1 MSDNTKQDSGG
12 TSHLKWLLMISV
24 VVIIAYSAYLYY
36 EERLC
41 WDYTPYVLGYFFAGV
56 IGQSAIHTIRGLSW
70 ATFNNIDKA
79 EGKPR
84 VALVFGSCIGRLE
97 CLAYVTA
104 FLAKQFAFLPVWL
117 AAKVGISWKRWG
129 ADNIGRAVAN
139 AYLFH
144 NLLSITYAF
153 VGWFM
158 IKNLSCRSH
167 IAAVIAMPIGLV
179 FASWYLCWLLS
190 KKLSKWERE
199 VIEGIKL
206 KKDNE
211 NNEAKSNNHPQ

>member
-1 MSDNTKQDSGG
+1 M
-12 TSHLKWLLMISV
+12 
-24 VVIIAYSAYLYY
+24 
-36 EERLC
+36 E
-41 WDYTPYVLGYFFAGV
+41 
-56 IGQSAIHTIRGLSW
+56 TIRDLSW
-70 ATFNNIDKA
+70 ATFNRIDA
-79 EGKPR
+79 AQRKPR
-84 VALVFGSCIGRLE
+84 VALVFGSCIGILE

-104 FLAKQFAFLPVWL
+104 FLTGLFAFLPVWL

-129 ADNIGRAVAN
+129 ADNTGRAVAN

-158 IKNLSCRSH
+158 IENLFCRSH

-199 VIEGIKL
+199 VIEWIKL
-206 KKDNE
+206 KKYNE
-211 NNEAKSNNHPQ
+211 NNEAKLNNHTPQ